1 MALSAILL
9 PFFEALTVIK
19 RYLITLLLVATA
31 GSVAY
36 NYYQSYTSNPW
47 TRDGQVSAYIV
58 SITPR
63 VTGQVVK
70 VHVDDN
76 SQVSKGD
83 LLFEIDPSIY
93 NATYKKALAT
103 QKQAVALLAK
113 AKNEEQRALNLEKR
127 TPGAVPVLTLN
138 NLSNAVETSAANV
151 ELAKA
156 NVEEAHLNLEYTKVY
171 APTNGYITN
180 LNLRVGSQVVANSPV
195 VALIDEDSFWI
206 EGYFKETDLVGVD
219 AQDKAYVT
227 LMMHNNVQLEGH
239 IKSIGFGIAKQDGS
253 TGNDLLP
260 NVNPN
265 FQWIRLAQRIPI
277 KVKLDKV
284 PADVQL
290 RVGMT
295 ASIKIIK

>member
-1 MALSAILL
+1 M
-9 PFFEALTVIK
+9 IK
-19 RYLITLLLVATA
+19 RYLITLLLVVAA
-31 GSVAY
+31 SSVVY
-36 NYYQSYTSNPW
+36 SYYQSYSSTPW

-63 VTGQVVK
+63 VTGQVTK
-70 VHVDDN
+70 VHIEDN
-76 SQVSKGD
+76 SQVAKGD

-93 NATYKKALAT
+93 QAAYNKALAA
-103 QKQAVALLAK
+103 QKQARALLAK

-127 TPGAVPVLTLN
+127 TPGAMPVLTLN
-138 NLSNAVETSAANV
+138 NLNNAVETNTANV
-151 ELAKA
+151 ALAKA

-180 LNLRVGSQVVANSPV
+180 LNLREGSQVVANTPV

-206 EGYFKETDLVGVD
+206 EGYFKETDLVNVD
-219 AQDKAYVT
+219 PNDKAVVT
-227 LMMHNNVQLEGH
+227 LMMHNDIQLEGH
-239 IKSIGFGIAKQDGS
+239 IKSIGFGIATQDGS

-277 KVKLDKV
+277 KVKLDNV
-284 PADVQL
+284 PEDLQL

-295 ASIKIIK
+295 ASLKIIK

>member
-1 MALSAILL
+1 M
-9 PFFEALTVIK
+9 IK
-19 RYLITLLLVATA
+19 RYLITLLLFVAA
-31 GSVAY
+31 GSVVY
-36 NYYQSYTSNPW
+36 SYYQSYTSNPW

-63 VTGQVVK
+63 VTGQIIK
-70 VHVDDN
+70 IHVADN

-93 NATYKKALAT
+93 RAAYNKALAT
-103 QKQAVALLAK
+103 QKQALALLAK
-113 AKNEEQRALNLEKR
+113 AKNEEQRAANLEKR
-127 TPGAVPVLTLN
+127 TPGALPVLTLN
-138 NLSNAVETSAANV
+138 NLSNAVETSSANV
-151 ELAKA
+151 QVAKA
-156 NVEEAHLNLEYTKVY
+156 NVEEAHLNLEFTKVY

-180 LNLRVGSQVVANSPV
+180 FNLRVGSQVVANSPV

-206 EGYFKETDLVGVD
+206 EGYFKETDLVGVNP
-219 AQDKAYVT
+219 QDKAFVT
-227 LMMHNNVQLEGH
+227 LMMHNNVLLKGH

-277 KVKLDKV
+277 KVKLDNV
-284 PADVQL
+284 PEDLQL

>member
-1 MALSAILL
+1 M
-9 PFFEALTVIK
+9 IK
-19 RYLITLLLVATA
+19 RYLITLLLVVAA
-31 GSVAY
+31 SSVVY
-36 NYYQSYTSNPW
+36 NYYQSYSSNPW

-63 VTGQVVK
+63 VTGQVTK
-70 VHVDDN
+70 VHIEDN
-76 SQVSKGD
+76 SQVAKGD

-93 NATYKKALAT
+93 QAAYNKALAT
-103 QKQAVALLAK
+103 QKQARALLAK

-127 TPGAVPVLTLN
+127 TPGALPVLTLN
-138 NLSNAVETSAANV
+138 NLNNAVETNAANV
-151 ELAKA
+151 ALAKA
-156 NVEEAHLNLEYTKVY
+156 NVEEAHLNLKYTKVY
-171 APTNGYITN
+171 APTNGFITN
-180 LNLRVGSQVVANSPV
+180 LNLREGSQVVANTPV

-206 EGYFKETDLVGVD
+206 EGYFKETDLVNVSPN
-219 AQDKAYVT
+219 DKALVT
-227 LMMHNNVQLEGH
+227 LMMHNNIQLEGH
-239 IKSIGFGIAKQDGS
+239 IKSIGFGIATQDGS

-277 KVKLDKV
+277 KVVLDNV
-284 PADVQL
+284 PEDLQL

>member
-1 MALSAILL
+1 M
-9 PFFEALTVIK
+9 IK
-19 RYLITLLLVATA
+19 RYFITLLLLCTA
-31 GSVAY
+31 GTVLYS
-36 NYYQSYTSNPW
+36 YYQTYTNTPW

-63 VTGQVVK
+63 VTGQVTNIYVT
-70 VHVDDN
+70 DN
-76 SQVSKGD
+76 SRVKKGD

-93 NATYKKALAT
+93 QATYNKALAN
-103 QKQAVALLAK
+103 QKQAAALLAK
-113 AKNEEQRALNLEKR
+113 AKNEEQRAVKLQKR

-138 NLSNAVETSAANV
+138 NLSNAVETAMANV

-156 NVEEAHLNLEYTKVY
+156 NVEEAHLNLDFTKVY
-171 APTNGYITN
+171 APTDGYITN

-195 VALIDEDSFWI
+195 VALIDENSFWI

-219 AQDKAYVT
+219 PQDKAYVT
-227 LMMHNNVQLEGH
+227 LLMHDGVVLEGE
-239 IKSIGFGIAKQDGS
+239 IKSIGYGIAKQDGS

-277 KVKLDKV
+277 KVALDKI
-284 PADVQL
+284 PEDLQL

-295 ASIKIIK
+295 ASVKIIKN

>member
-1 MALSAILL
+1 M
-9 PFFEALTVIK
+9 IK
-19 RYLITLLLVATA
+19 RYLITLLLFVAA
-31 GSVAY
+31 GFVVYS
-36 NYYQSYTSNPW
+36 YYQSYTSNPW

-63 VTGQVVK
+63 VTGQIIK
-70 VHVDDN
+70 IHVDDN
-76 SQVSKGD
+76 SHVSKGD

-93 NATYKKALAT
+93 RAAYNKALAT
-103 QKQAVALLAK
+103 QKQALALLAK
-113 AKNEEQRALNLEKR
+113 AKNEEQRAANLEKR

-138 NLSNAVETSAANV
+138 NLSNAVETSSANV
-151 ELAKA
+151 QVAKA
-156 NVEEAHLNLEYTKVY
+156 NVEEAHLNLEFTKVY

-180 LNLRVGSQVVANSPV
+180 FNLRVGSQVVANSPV

-206 EGYFKETDLVGVD
+206 EGYFKETDLVGVNP
-219 AQDKAYVT
+219 QDKAFVT
-227 LMMHNNVQLEGH
+227 LMMHNNVLLKGH

-277 KVKLDKV
+277 KVKLDNV
-284 PADVQL
+284 PEDLQL

>member
-1 MALSAILL
+1 M
-9 PFFEALTVIK
+9 IK
-19 RYLITLLLVATA
+19 RYLITLLLFVAA
-31 GSVAY
+31 GFVVYS
-36 NYYQSYTSNPW
+36 YYQSYTSTPW
-47 TRDGQVSAYIV
+47 TRDGQVSAFIV

-63 VTGQVVK
+63 VTGQAVK
-70 VHVDDN
+70 IHVDDN
-76 SQVSKGD
+76 SKVSKGD

-93 NATYKKALAT
+93 KAAYRKALAT
-103 QKQAVALLAK
+103 QKQAFALLAK

-127 TPGAVPVLTLN
+127 TPGAVSVLTLN
-138 NLSNAVETSAANV
+138 NLNNAVQTSSANV

-156 NVEEAHLNLEYTKVY
+156 NVEEAGLNLEYTKVY

-180 LNLRVGSQVVANSPV
+180 LNLREGSQVVANSPV

-206 EGYFKETDLVGVD
+206 EGYFKETDLVGVNP
-219 AQDKAYVT
+219 QDKAMVT
-227 LMMHNNVQLEGH
+227 LMMHKNVQLKGH

-277 KVKLDKV
+277 KVELDKV
-284 PADVQL
+284 PKDIQL

-295 ASIKIIK
+295 ASIKILK

>member
-1 MALSAILL
+1 M
-9 PFFEALTVIK
+9 IK
-19 RYLITLLLVATA
+19 RYLITLLLFTA
-31 GSVAY
+31 AGFVVYS
-36 NYYQSYTSNPW
+36 YYQSYSSNPW
-47 TRDGQVSAYIV
+47 TRDGQVSAFIV

-63 VTGQVVK
+63 VTGQVIK
-70 VHVDDN
+70 IHVDDN
-76 SQVSKGD
+76 SKVSKGD

-93 NATYKKALAT
+93 KATYRKALAT
-103 QKQAVALLAK
+103 QKQALALLAK

-138 NLSNAVETSAANV
+138 NLNNAVQTSNANV

-156 NVEEAHLNLEYTKVY
+156 NVEEADLNLEYTKVY

-180 LNLRVGSQVVANSPV
+180 LNLREGSQVVANSPV

-206 EGYFKETDLVGVD
+206 EGYFKETDLVGVNP
-219 AQDKAYVT
+219 QDKAMVT
-227 LMMHNNVQLEGH
+227 LMMHNNVQLKGH

-277 KVKLDKV
+277 KVELDNV
-284 PADVQL
+284 PKDIQL

-295 ASIKIIK
+295 ASIKILK

>member
-1 MALSAILL
+1 L
-9 PFFEALTVIK
+9 IK
-19 RYLITLLLVATA
+19 RYLITLLLVVAA
-31 GSVAY
+31 SSVVY
-36 NYYQSYTSNPW
+36 SYYQSYSSNPW

-63 VTGQVVK
+63 VTGQVTK
-70 VHVDDN
+70 VHIEDN
-76 SQVSKGD
+76 SQVAKGD

-93 NATYKKALAT
+93 QAAYNKALAA
-103 QKQAVALLAK
+103 QKQARALLAK

-127 TPGAVPVLTLN
+127 TPGAMPVLTLN
-138 NLSNAVETSAANV
+138 NLNNAVETNAANV
-151 ELAKA
+151 ALAKA

-180 LNLRVGSQVVANSPV
+180 LNLREGSQVVANTPV

-206 EGYFKETDLVGVD
+206 EGYFKETDLVNVGPN
-219 AQDKAYVT
+219 DKAVVT
-227 LMMHNNVQLEGH
+227 LMMHNDIQLEGH
-239 IKSIGFGIAKQDGS
+239 IKSIGFGIATQDGS

-277 KVKLDKV
+277 KVELDNV
-284 PADVQL
+284 PEDLQL

-295 ASIKIIK
+295 ASLKIIK

>member
-1 MALSAILL
+1 M
-9 PFFEALTVIK
+9 IK
-19 RYLITLLLVATA
+19 RYLISLLLLAAA
-31 GSVAY
+31 GTVAY
-36 NYYQSYTSNPW
+36 TYYQSYTSNPW

-63 VTGQVVK
+63 VTGQVTK

-76 SQVSKGD
+76 SHVSKGD

-93 NATYKKALAT
+93 KAAYHKALAT
-103 QKQAVALLAK
+103 QKQALALLAK
-113 AKNEEQRALNLEKR
+113 AKNEEQRAVNLQKR
-127 TPGAVPVLTLN
+127 TPGAVPILTLN

-156 NVEEAHLNLEYTKVY
+156 NVEEAQLNLKFTKVY

-180 LNLRVGSQVVANSPV
+180 LNLRAGSQVVANAPV

-206 EGYFKETDLVGVD
+206 EGYFKETDLVGVESNN
-219 AQDKAYVT
+219 KALVT
-227 LMMHNNVQLEGH
+227 LMMHNDILLEGR

-277 KVKLDKV
+277 KVELDKV
-284 PADVQL
+284 PEDLQL

>member
-1 MALSAILL
+1 M
-9 PFFEALTVIK
+9 IK
-19 RYLITLLLVATA
+19 RYLISLLLLAAA
-31 GSVAY
+31 GTVAY
-36 NYYQSYTSNPW
+36 TYYQSYTSNPW

-63 VTGQVVK
+63 VTGQVTK

-76 SQVSKGD
+76 SHVSKGD

-93 NATYKKALAT
+93 KAAYHKALAT
-103 QKQAVALLAK
+103 QNQALALLAK
-113 AKNEEQRALNLEKR
+113 AKNEEQRAVNLQKR
-127 TPGAVPVLTLN
+127 TPGAVPILTLN

-151 ELAKA
+151 DLAKA
-156 NVEEAHLNLEYTKVY
+156 NVEEAQLNLKFTKVY

-180 LNLRVGSQVVANSPV
+180 LNLRAGSQVVANTPV

-206 EGYFKETDLVGVD
+206 EGYFKETDLVGVESNN
-219 AQDKAYVT
+219 KALVT
-227 LMMHNNVQLEGH
+227 LMMHNDILLEGH

-277 KVKLDKV
+277 KVELDKV
-284 PADVQL
+284 PEDLQL

>member
-1 MALSAILL
+1 M
-9 PFFEALTVIK
+9 IK

-138 NLSNAVETSAANV
+138 NLNNAVETSAANV

-284 PADVQL
+284 PRDLQL

>member
-1 MALSAILL
+1 M
-9 PFFEALTVIK
+9 IK
-19 RYLITLLLVATA
+19 RYLITLLLLGSA

-63 VTGQVVK
+63 VTGQVIE

-93 NATYKKALAT
+93 TAAYNKALAT
-103 QKQAVALLAK
+103 QKQALALLAK
-113 AKNEEQRALNLEKR
+113 AKNEEQRAANLQKR
-127 TPGAVPVLTLN
+127 TPGAVPILTLN
-138 NLSNAVETSAANV
+138 NLSNAVETSTANV
-151 ELAKA
+151 QLAKA
-156 NVEEAHLNLEYTKVY
+156 NVEEAHLNLEFTKVY

-180 LNLRVGSQVVANSPV
+180 FNLRTGSQVVANTPV

-206 EGYFKETDLVGVD
+206 EGYFKETDLVGVESNN
-219 AQDKAYVT
+219 KAFVT
-227 LMMHNNVQLEGH
+227 LMMHNDIMLEGH

-265 FQWIRLAQRIPI
+265 FQWIRLAQRIPV
-277 KVKLDKV
+277 KVKLNKV
-284 PADVQL
+284 PDDLQL

>member
-1 MALSAILL
+1 M
-9 PFFEALTVIK
+9 IK
-19 RYLITLLLVATA
+19 RYLISLLLLGAA
-31 GSVAY
+31 GTVAY
-36 NYYQSYTSNPW
+36 TYYQSYTSNPW
-47 TRDGQVSAYIV
+47 TRDGQVSAHIV

-63 VTGQVVK
+63 VTGQVTQ

-76 SQVSKGD
+76 SHVSKGD

-93 NATYKKALAT
+93 KAAYDKALAT
-103 QKQAVALLAK
+103 QKQALALLAK
-113 AKNEEQRALNLEKR
+113 AKNEEQRAVNLQKR
-127 TPGAVPVLTLN
+127 TPGAVPILTLN

-156 NVEEAHLNLEYTKVY
+156 NVEEAQLNLKFTKVY

-180 LNLRVGSQVVANSPV
+180 LNLRAGSQVVANTPV

-206 EGYFKETDLVGVD
+206 EGYFKETDLVGVESNN
-219 AQDKAYVT
+219 KALVT
-227 LMMHNNVQLEGH
+227 LMMHNDTVLEGR
-239 IKSIGFGIAKQDGS
+239 IKSIGFGVAKQDGS
-253 TGNDLLP
+253 IGNDLLP

-277 KVKLDKV
+277 KVELDTV
-284 PADVQL
+284 PEDLQL

>member
-1 MALSAILL
+1 M
-9 PFFEALTVIK
+9 IK
-19 RYLITLLLVATA
+19 RYLITLLLVVAA
-31 GSVAY
+31 SSVVY
-36 NYYQSYTSNPW
+36 SYYQSYSSTPW

-63 VTGQVVK
+63 VTGQVTK
-70 VHVDDN
+70 VHIEDN
-76 SQVSKGD
+76 SQVAKGD

-93 NATYKKALAT
+93 QAAYNKALAA
-103 QKQAVALLAK
+103 QKQARALLAK

-127 TPGAVPVLTLN
+127 TPGAMPVLTLN
-138 NLSNAVETSAANV
+138 NLNNAVETNTANV
-151 ELAKA
+151 ALAKA

-180 LNLRVGSQVVANSPV
+180 LNLREGSQVVANTPV

-206 EGYFKETDLVGVD
+206 EGYFKETDLVNVD
-219 AQDKAYVT
+219 PNDKAVVT
-227 LMMHNNVQLEGH
+227 LMMHNDIQLEGH
-239 IKSIGFGIAKQDGS
+239 IKSIGFGIATQDGS

-277 KVKLDKV
+277 KVALDNV
-284 PADVQL
+284 PEDLQL

-295 ASIKIIK
+295 ASLKIIK

>member
-1 MALSAILL
+1 M
-9 PFFEALTVIK
+9 IK
-19 RYLITLLLVATA
+19 RYLITLLLVVAA
-31 GSVAY
+31 SSVVY
-36 NYYQSYTSNPW
+36 SYYQSYSSTPW

-63 VTGQVVK
+63 VTGQVTK
-70 VHVDDN
+70 VHIEDN
-76 SQVSKGD
+76 SQVAKGD

-93 NATYKKALAT
+93 QAAYNKALAA
-103 QKQAVALLAK
+103 QKQARALLAK

-127 TPGAVPVLTLN
+127 TPGAMPVLTLN
-138 NLSNAVETSAANV
+138 NLNNAVETNAANV
-151 ELAKA
+151 ALAKA

-180 LNLRVGSQVVANSPV
+180 LNLREGSQVVANTPV

-206 EGYFKETDLVGVD
+206 EGYFKETDLVNVGPN
-219 AQDKAYVT
+219 DKALVT
-227 LMMHNNVQLEGH
+227 LMMHNNIQLEGH
-239 IKSIGFGIAKQDGS
+239 IKSIGFGIATQDGS

-277 KVKLDKV
+277 KVELDNV
-284 PADVQL
+284 PEDLQL

-295 ASIKIIK
+295 ASLKIIK

>member
-1 MALSAILL
+1 M
-9 PFFEALTVIK
+9 IK
-19 RYLITLLLVATA
+19 RYLITLLLFVAA
-31 GSVAY
+31 GSVVY
-36 NYYQSYTSNPW
+36 SYYQSYTSNPW

-63 VTGQVVK
+63 VTGQIIK
-70 VHVDDN
+70 IHVDDN

-93 NATYKKALAT
+93 RAAYNKALAT
-103 QKQAVALLAK
+103 QKQALALLAK
-113 AKNEEQRALNLEKR
+113 AKNEEQRAANLEKR

-138 NLSNAVETSAANV
+138 NLSNVVETSSANV
-151 ELAKA
+151 QVAKA
-156 NVEEAHLNLEYTKVY
+156 NVEEAHLNLEFTKVY

-180 LNLRVGSQVVANSPV
+180 FNLRVGSQVVANSPV

-206 EGYFKETDLVGVD
+206 EGYFKETDLVGVNP
-219 AQDKAYVT
+219 QDKAFVT
-227 LMMHNNVQLEGH
+227 LMMHNNVLLKGH

-277 KVKLDKV
+277 KVKLDNV
-284 PADVQL
+284 PENLQL

>member
-1 MALSAILL
+1 M
-9 PFFEALTVIK
+9 IK
-19 RYLITLLLVATA
+19 RYLISLLLLAAA
-31 GSVAY
+31 GTVAY
-36 NYYQSYTSNPW
+36 TYYQSYTSNPW

-63 VTGQVVK
+63 VTGQVTK

-76 SQVSKGD
+76 SHVSKGD

-93 NATYKKALAT
+93 KAAYHKALAT
-103 QKQAVALLAK
+103 QKQALALLAK
-113 AKNEEQRALNLEKR
+113 AKNEEQRAVNLQKR
-127 TPGAVPVLTLN
+127 TPGAVPILTLN

-156 NVEEAHLNLEYTKVY
+156 NVEEAQLNLKFTKVY

-180 LNLRVGSQVVANSPV
+180 LNLRAGSQVVANTPV

-206 EGYFKETDLVGVD
+206 EGYFKETDLVGVESNN
-219 AQDKAYVT
+219 KALVT
-227 LMMHNNVQLEGH
+227 LMMHNNILLEGH

-277 KVKLDKV
+277 KVELDKV
-284 PADVQL
+284 PEDLQL

>member
-1 MALSAILL
+1 M
-9 PFFEALTVIK
+9 IK
-19 RYLITLLLVATA
+19 RYLISLLLLAAA
-31 GSVAY
+31 GTVAY
-36 NYYQSYTSNPW
+36 TYYQSYTSNPW

-63 VTGQVVK
+63 VTGQVTK

-76 SQVSKGD
+76 SHVSKGD

-93 NATYKKALAT
+93 KAAYHKALAT
-103 QKQAVALLAK
+103 QNQALALLAK
-113 AKNEEQRALNLEKR
+113 AKNEEQRAVNLQKR
-127 TPGAVPVLTLN
+127 TPGAVPILTLN

-156 NVEEAHLNLEYTKVY
+156 NVEEAQLNLKFTKVY

-180 LNLRVGSQVVANSPV
+180 LNLRAGSQVVANTPV

-206 EGYFKETDLVGVD
+206 EGYFKETDLVGVESNN
-219 AQDKAYVT
+219 KAFVT
-227 LMMHNNVQLEGH
+227 LMMHNDILLEGH

-277 KVKLDKV
+277 KVELDKV
-284 PADVQL
+284 PEDLQL

>member
-1 MALSAILL
+1 M
-9 PFFEALTVIK
+9 IK
-19 RYLITLLLVATA
+19 RYLITLLLFVAA
-31 GSVAY
+31 GTVIY
-36 NYYQSYTSNPW
+36 GYYQSYSSNPW

-63 VTGQVVK
+63 VTGQVTK
-70 VHVDDN
+70 VHIDDN

-83 LLFEIDPSIY
+83 ILFEIDPSLY
-93 NATYKKALAT
+93 QATYHKALAS
-103 QKQAVALLAK
+103 QKQALALLAK

-127 TPGAVPVLTLN
+127 TPGAIPVLTLN
-138 NLSNAVETSAANV
+138 NLSNAVETSSANV
-151 ELAKA
+151 QLAKA
-156 NVEEAHLNLEYTKVY
+156 NVEEAQLNLEYTKVY

-180 LNLRVGSQVVANSPV
+180 LSLREGSQVVANTPV

-219 AQDKAYVT
+219 VQDTAYVT
-227 LMMHNNVQLEGH
+227 LMMHNNIQLKGH

-277 KVKLDKV
+277 KVTLDER
-284 PADVQL
+284 PEDLQL

>member
-1 MALSAILL
+1 L
-9 PFFEALTVIK
+9 IK
-19 RYLITLLLVATA
+19 RYLITLLLLGAA
-31 GSVAY
+31 GSVVY
-36 NYYQSYTSNPW
+36 SYYQSYSSNPW

-63 VTGQVVK
+63 VTGQVIK

-93 NATYKKALAT
+93 NATYNKALAT
-103 QKQAVALLAK
+103 QKQALALLAK
-113 AKNEEQRALNLEKR
+113 AKNEERRALNLEKR

-151 ELAKA
+151 QLAEA
-156 NVEEAHLNLEYTKVY
+156 NLDEAHLNLEFTKVY

-180 LNLRVGSQVVANSPV
+180 FNLRTGSQVVANQPV
-195 VALIDEDSFWI
+195 VALIDEDSFWV
-206 EGYFKETDLVGVD
+206 EGYFKETDLVGID
-219 AQDKAYVT
+219 SNDKALVT

-277 KVKLDKV
+277 KVVLNKV
-284 PADVQL
+284 PDDLQL

>member
-1 MALSAILL
+1 M
-9 PFFEALTVIK
+9 IK
-19 RYLITLLLVATA
+19 RYLITLLLVIAA
-31 GSVAY
+31 SSVVY
-36 NYYQSYTSNPW
+36 SYYQSYSSNPW

-63 VTGQVVK
+63 VTGQVTK
-70 VHVDDN
+70 VHIEDN
-76 SQVSKGD
+76 SQVAKGD

-93 NATYKKALAT
+93 QAAYNKALAT
-103 QKQAVALLAK
+103 QKQARALLAK

-127 TPGAVPVLTLN
+127 TPGAMPVLTLN
-138 NLSNAVETSAANV
+138 NLNNAVETNAANV
-151 ELAKA
+151 ALAKA

-180 LNLRVGSQVVANSPV
+180 LNLREGSQVVANTPV

-206 EGYFKETDLVGVD
+206 EGYFKETDLVNVGPN
-219 AQDKAYVT
+219 DKALVT
-227 LMMHNNVQLEGH
+227 LMMHNNIQLEGH
-239 IKSIGFGIAKQDGS
+239 IKSIGFGIATQDGS

-265 FQWIRLAQRIPI
+265 FQWIRLAQRIPV
-277 KVKLDKV
+277 KVELDNV
-284 PADVQL
+284 PEDLQL

-295 ASIKIIK
+295 ASLKIIK

>member
-1 MALSAILL
+1 M
-9 PFFEALTVIK
+9 IK
-19 RYLITLLLVATA
+19 RYLITLLLVVAA
-31 GSVAY
+31 SSVVY
-36 NYYQSYTSNPW
+36 NYYQSYSSNPW

-63 VTGQVVK
+63 VTGQVTK
-70 VHVDDN
+70 VHIEDN
-76 SQVSKGD
+76 SQVAKGD

-93 NATYKKALAT
+93 QAAYNKALAT
-103 QKQAVALLAK
+103 QKQARALLAK

-127 TPGAVPVLTLN
+127 TPGALPVLTLN
-138 NLSNAVETSAANV
+138 NLNNAVETNAANV
-151 ELAKA
+151 ALAKA
-156 NVEEAHLNLEYTKVY
+156 NVEEAHLNLKYTKVY
-171 APTNGYITN
+171 APTNGFITN
-180 LNLRVGSQVVANSPV
+180 LNLREGSQVVANTPV

-206 EGYFKETDLVGVD
+206 EGYFKETDLVNVSPN
-219 AQDKAYVT
+219 DKALVT
-227 LMMHNNVQLEGH
+227 LMMHNNTQLEGH
-239 IKSIGFGIAKQDGS
+239 IKSIGFGIATQDGS

-277 KVKLDKV
+277 KVVLDNV
-284 PADVQL
+284 PEDLQL

>member
-1 MALSAILL
+1 M
-9 PFFEALTVIK
+9 IK
-19 RYLITLLLVATA
+19 RYLISLLLLGAA
-31 GSVAY
+31 GTVAY
-36 NYYQSYTSNPW
+36 TYYQSYTSNPW

-63 VTGQVVK
+63 VTGQVTQ

-76 SQVSKGD
+76 SHVSKGD

-93 NATYKKALAT
+93 KAAYHKALAT
-103 QKQAVALLAK
+103 QKQALALLAK
-113 AKNEEQRALNLEKR
+113 AKNEEQRAVNLQKR
-127 TPGAVPVLTLN
+127 TPGAVPILTLN
-138 NLSNAVETSAANV
+138 NLSNAVETSTANV

-156 NVEEAHLNLEYTKVY
+156 NVEEAQLNLKFTKVY

-180 LNLRVGSQVVANSPV
+180 LNLRAGSQVVANTPV

-206 EGYFKETDLVGVD
+206 EGYFKETDLVGVESNN
-219 AQDKAYVT
+219 KALVT
-227 LMMHNNVQLEGH
+227 LMMHNDTLLEGR

-277 KVKLDKV
+277 KVELDTV
-284 PADVQL
+284 PEDLQL

>member
-1 MALSAILL
+1 M
-9 PFFEALTVIK
+9 IK
-19 RYLITLLLVATA
+19 RYLITLLLFVTA
-31 GSVAY
+31 GSVVY
-36 NYYQSYTSNPW
+36 SYYQSNTSNPW

-63 VTGQVVK
+63 VTGQVIK
-70 VHVDDN
+70 IHVDDN

-93 NATYKKALAT
+93 KANYNKALAT
-103 QKQAVALLAK
+103 QKQVLALLAK
-113 AKNEEQRALNLEKR
+113 AKNEEQRAANLEKR

-138 NLSNAVETSAANV
+138 NLSNAVETSSANV
-151 ELAKA
+151 QLAKA
-156 NVEEAHLNLEYTKVY
+156 NVEEAHLSLEFTKVY

-180 LNLRVGSQVVANSPV
+180 FNLRIGSQVVANSPV

-206 EGYFKETDLVGVD
+206 EGYFKETDLVGVNP
-219 AQDKAYVT
+219 QDKAFVT
-227 LMMHNNVQLEGH
+227 LMMHNNILLKGH

-253 TGNDLLP
+253 TGNNLLP

-277 KVKLDKV
+277 KVKLDNV
-284 PADVQL
+284 PEDLQL

>member
-1 MALSAILL
+1 M
-9 PFFEALTVIK
+9 IK

-138 NLSNAVETSAANV
+138 NLNNAVETSAANV

>member
-1 MALSAILL
+1 L
-9 PFFEALTVIK
+9 IK
-19 RYLITLLLVATA
+19 RYLITLLLVVAA
-31 GSVAY
+31 SSVIY
-36 NYYQSYTSNPW
+36 SYYQSYSSNPW

-63 VTGQVVK
+63 VTGQVTK
-70 VHVDDN
+70 VHIEDN
-76 SQVSKGD
+76 SQVAKGD

-93 NATYKKALAT
+93 QAAYNKALAT
-103 QKQAVALLAK
+103 QKQARALLAK

-127 TPGAVPVLTLN
+127 TPGALPVLTLN
-138 NLSNAVETSAANV
+138 NLNNAVETNAANV
-151 ELAKA
+151 ALAKA
-156 NVEEAHLNLEYTKVY
+156 NVEEAHLNLKYTKVY
-171 APTNGYITN
+171 APTNGFITN
-180 LNLRVGSQVVANSPV
+180 LNLREGSQVVANTPV

-206 EGYFKETDLVGVD
+206 EGYFKETDLVNVSPN
-219 AQDKAYVT
+219 DKALVT
-227 LMMHNNVQLEGH
+227 LMMHNNIQLEGH
-239 IKSIGFGIAKQDGS
+239 IKSIGFGIATQDGS

-277 KVKLDKV
+277 KVVLDNV
-284 PADVQL
+284 PEDLQL